1 MEFFKVINLE
11 QSEEQVLL
19 VKNQDKD
26 NNKFNVELFINVKGE
41 THNAKFSFESEID
54 RDNAFNEYNEVQA
67 SAFLEF
73 MHNSVIK

>member
-1 MEFFKVINLE
+1 MEFFKVINLV

-26 NNKFNVELFINVKGE
+26 NNKFSVELFINVKGE
-41 THNAKFSFESEID
+41 THNAKFSFENESD
-54 RDNAFNEYNEVQA
+54 RDNAFINYTEEQA
-67 SAFLEF
+67 SGFLEF

>member
-26 NNKFNVELFINVKGE
+26 NNNFSVELFINVKGE
-41 THNAKFSFESEID
+41 THTAKFSFENESD
-54 RDNAFNEYNEVQA
+54 RDNAFNEYNEAQA

>member
-1 MEFFKVINLE
+1 MDFFKVINLE
-11 QSEEQVLL
+11 QSQEQVLL

-26 NNKFNVELFINVKGE
+26 NNKFSVELFINVKGE
-41 THNAKFSFESEID
+41 THNAKFSFETEND
-54 RDNAFNEYNEVQA
+54 RDKAFDEYNEEQA

>member
-26 NNKFNVELFINVKGE
+26 NNKYSIELFINVKGE
-41 THNAKFSFESEID
+41 THNAKFSFEIESD
-54 RDNAFNEYNEVQA
+54 RDNAFNDYSEEQA
-67 SAFLEF
+67 SGFLEF
-73 MHNSVIK
+73 MHNSIIN

>member
-1 MEFFKVINLE
+1 MEFFRVINLE

-26 NNKFNVELFINVKGE
+26 NNNFSVELFINVKGE
-41 THNAKFSFESEID
+41 THNAKFSFENEGE
-54 RDNAFNEYNEVQA
+54 RDNAFNDYNEAQA
-67 SAFLEF
+67 GAFLEF